1 MDNIDLKSME
11 FEFLQEFRMK
21 QYLKLVDLNLAGDE
35 KKDQAKDLKAF
46 IVTLDAECKSREQQ
60 IGKNVTKKENIK
72 PEGSAKDFSVQ

>member
-1 MDNIDLKSME
+1 
-11 FEFLQEFRMK
+11 MK

-60 IGKNVTKKENIK
+60 IGKNGTKKRKYSTYGFRERFHV
-72 PEGSAKDFSVQ
+72 P